1 MRKCSSTAILPC
13 MASPF
18 DRSRTR
24 AAACDKMT
32 AKSPGDH
39 SRMVTTQT
47 IALAQDGSR
56 TFDAYLARPEY
67 GKAPS
72 IMIFT
77 EMFGIGQHN
86 RDMADDYARRGFNA
100 LIPNLFWRA
109 AYPGELA
116 FDGPD
121 RDAAWARLAAFDV
134 DAAGRDIGA
143 AVQWLRAQPSANG
156 KVFAL
161 GFCAG
166 GRMAFVA
173 AARAHVDAAVSF
185 YGMGI
190 AKHADDFAAVH
201 CPVHLH
207 YGLKDPHIPQSE
219 VDAVMQLAQHQ
230 PSIEIFLYADAGHS
244 FFNPIRPGY
253 HAASAKL
260 AGERL
265 DALIERTFAAAPA

>member
-1 MRKCSSTAILPC
+1 MDA
-13 MASPF
+13 PF
-18 DRSRTR
+18 DRSRAP

-39 SRMVTTQT
+39 SRMVMTQT
-47 IALAQDGSR
+47 IALAQDASR
-56 TFDAYLARPEY
+56 TFDAYLARPEH
-67 GKAPS
+67 GHAPS
-72 IMIFT
+72 IVIFT

-86 RDMADDYARRGFNA
+86 RDMAKDYARRGFNA
-100 LIPNLFWRA
+100 LIPNLFWRSVF
-109 AYPGELA
+109 PGELA
-116 FDGPD
+116 FEGPD
-121 RDAAWARLAAFDV
+121 RDTAWARLAAFDV
-134 DAAGRDIGA
+134 DAAGRDIGI
-143 AVQWLRAQPSANG
+143 AVQWLRAQPFANG

-173 AARAHVDAAVSF
+173 AARAGVDAAVSF

-190 AKHADDFAAVH
+190 AKHDAEFAQVN
-201 CPVHLH
+201 CPVQLH
-207 YGLKDPHIPQSE
+207 YGLKDPHIPQPE
-219 VDAVMQLAQHQ
+219 IDAVTRAAA
-230 PSIEIFLYADAGHS
+230 PRPNIEIFLYAEAGHS

-265 DALIERTFAAAPA
+265 EALINRIFAGALA

>member
-1 MRKCSSTAILPC
+1 
-13 MASPF
+13 
-18 DRSRTR
+18 
-24 AAACDKMT
+24 
-32 AKSPGDH
+32 
-39 SRMVTTQT
+39 MVTTQT
-47 IALAQDGSR
+47 IALAQDGNHN
-56 TFDAYLARPEY
+56 FDAYLARPEQ

-86 RDMADDYARRGFNA
+86 RDMAEDYARRGFNA
-100 LIPNLFWRA
+100 LIPNLFWRS

-116 FDGPD
+116 FEGPD
-121 RDAAWARLAAFDV
+121 RDAAWARFAALDV
-134 DAAGRDIGA
+134 DAAGRDIGT
-143 AVQWLRAQPSANG
+143 AVQWLRARPFSNG

-173 AARAHVDAAVSF
+173 AARAGVDAAVSF

-190 AKHADDFAAVH
+190 AQHAAEFAHVH
-201 CPVHLH
+201 CPVQLH
-207 YGLKDPHIPQSE
+207 YGLKDPHIPRPE
-219 VDAVMQLAQHQ
+219 IDAVMQTAE
-230 PSIEIFLYADAGHS
+230 PRPNIEIFRYAEAGHS

-265 DALIERTFAAAPA
+265 DTLIERIFAAAPA

>member
-1 MRKCSSTAILPC
+1 
-13 MASPF
+13 
-18 DRSRTR
+18 
-24 AAACDKMT
+24 MT
-32 AKSPGDH
+32 KAGKLVLQ
-39 SRMVTTQT
+39 R
-47 IALAQDGSR
+47 DGGR
-56 TFDAYLARPEY
+56 DFDAYFSQPEAV
-67 GKAPS
+67 GAPS
-72 IMIFT
+72 IIIFT
-77 EMFGIGQHN
+77 EMFGLSRHN
-86 RDMADDYARRGFNA
+86 FEMADDYARRGFNA
-100 LIPNLFWRA
+100 LVPNLFWRSP
-109 AYPGELA
+109 YPGELG

-134 DAAGRDIGA
+134 EAAGRDIVT
-143 AVQWLRAQPSANG
+143 AVKWLRGKPSANG

-173 AARAHVDAAVSF
+173 AARADVDAAVSF

-190 AKHADDFAAVH
+190 AKHADDVAAVH

-219 VDAVMQLAQHQ
+219 VDAVTELARRR

-265 DALIERTFAAAPA
+265 NALLNRVCPAIAPA

>member
-1 MRKCSSTAILPC
+1 MI
-13 MASPF
+13 
-18 DRSRTR
+18 
-24 AAACDKMT
+24 
-32 AKSPGDH
+32 
-39 SRMVTTQT
+39 TTQIIT
-47 IALAQDGSR
+47 LIEDGSR
-56 TFDAYLARPEY
+56 TFDAYLARPEQ
-67 GKAPS
+67 GEAPS

-109 AYPGELA
+109 AFPGEFA

-121 RDAAWARLAAFDV
+121 RDAAWARLAALDV
-134 DAAGRDIGA
+134 DAAGSDIGT
-143 AVQWLRAQPSANG
+143 AVQWLRAQPFSNG

-173 AARAHVDAAVSF
+173 AARAGVDAAVSF

-190 AKHADDFAAVH
+190 AEHDADFAHVN
-201 CPVHLH
+201 CPVQLH
-207 YGLKDPHIPQSE
+207 YGLKDPHIPRPE
-219 VDAVMQLAQHQ
+219 IDAVTRAAAQR
-230 PSIEIFLYADAGHS
+230 PNIDIFLYVEAGHS

-265 DALIERTFAAAPA
+265 DALIERTLAAAPA

>member
-1 MRKCSSTAILPC
+1 
-13 MASPF
+13 
-18 DRSRTR
+18 
-24 AAACDKMT
+24 
-32 AKSPGDH
+32 
-39 SRMVTTQT
+39 MVTTQT
-47 IALAQDGSR
+47 MLLAQDGSG
-56 TFDAYLARPEY
+56 TFDAYLARPEQ
-67 GKAPS
+67 GNAPS
-72 IMIFT
+72 IVLFT

-86 RDMADDYARRGFNA
+86 RDMADDYARRGYNA
-100 LIPNLFWRA
+100 LILNLFWRS

-116 FDGPD
+116 FEGPD

-134 DAAGRDIGA
+134 DAAGRDIGT
-143 AVQWLRAQPSANG
+143 AVQWLRAQPFSNG

-173 AARAHVDAAVSF
+173 AARADVDAAVSF

-190 AKHADDFAAVH
+190 AKHDAEFGQVN
-201 CPVHLH
+201 CPVQLH
-207 YGLKDPHIPQSE
+207 YGLKDPHIPRPE
-219 VDAVMQLAQHQ
+219 IDAVTGAAAHR
-230 PSIEIFLYADAGHS
+230 SNIEIFLYADAGHS

-265 DALIERTFAAAPA
+265 DALIERTFAAAPD

>member
-1 MRKCSSTAILPC
+1 LQREG
-13 MASPF
+13 
-18 DRSRTR
+18 DRE
-24 AAACDKMT
+24 
-32 AKSPGDH
+32 
-39 SRMVTTQT
+39 
-47 IALAQDGSR
+47 
-56 TFDAYLARPEY
+56 FDAYLAQP
-67 GKAPS
+67 KVASSPS
-72 IMIFT
+72 IIIFT
-77 EMFGIGQHN
+77 EMFGLGRHN
-86 RDMADDYARRGFNA
+86 FEMADHYARRGFNA
-100 LIPNLFWRA
+100 LVPNLFWRSQ
-109 AYPGELA
+109 YPGELG

-134 DAAGRDIGA
+134 EAAGRDIVT
-143 AVQWLRAQPSANG
+143 AVKWLRSQPSANG

-173 AARAHVDAAVSF
+173 AARADADAAASF

-190 AKHADDFAAVH
+190 AKHAEEFAAVH

-207 YGLKDPHIPQSE
+207 YGLKDPHIPQRE
-219 VDAVMQLAQHQ
+219 VDTVTRLAKDR
-230 PSIEIFLYADAGHS
+230 PGIEIFLYADAGHS

-265 DALIERTFAAAPA
+265 NALLDRVCPAAATA